1 MKDFILKHYTAVSTE
16 LDKQVLQAVANDN
29 YEQAR
34 NGYIAKKGVDQFVAL
49 LLSKL
54 KEDDD
59 G

>member
-1 MKDFILKHYTAVSTE
+1 MKDFILKHYTAVSID
-16 LDKQVLQAVANDN
+16 LDKQILQAVANDN

-34 NGYIAKKGVDQFVAL
+34 DGHITKKGVDQFVTL